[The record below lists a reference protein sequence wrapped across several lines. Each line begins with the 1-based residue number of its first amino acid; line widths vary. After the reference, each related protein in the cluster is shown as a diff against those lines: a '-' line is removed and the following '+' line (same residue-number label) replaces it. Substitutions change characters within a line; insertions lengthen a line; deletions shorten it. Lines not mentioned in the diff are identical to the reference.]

1 MGRLRILMY
10 SRYFPPEYSGAALQ
24 ALCLARELRR
34 RGNTVEFITQRW
46 PGLPARDEV
55 EGFAVTRLESG
66 RGRKHQELRLWWN
79 LYRFLRRRQGDFDI
93 LHSHGAYYTDS
104 ILGPLGRWFGKR
116 SLVKASLAD
125 NDLHDL
131 GRTVSGRIHLA
142 MLRRVDACIA
152 ISPDLEQEFIVGG
165 VAPERVVYLPNSV
178 DLERFAPASA
188 AARRALRERLG
199 LPLEGTL
206 ALYVGVFD
214 ARKNIGW
221 LAEQWLARNGFGTG
235 ARLVAVGPTSRDDAG
250 GAFKQG
256 LRELAAAHPDLMWIG
271 DEVPNVEDYLR
282 AADLFV
288 LPSKSEGLP
297 NAVLE
302 AMACGLPCVAAD
314 IGGTRDL
321 VQHGRTGYLFRLN
334 DPESLARAMTKLT
347 QDDLSRLGA
356 AARRVVEEGF
366 SVSDLAEK
374 YEDICRQLTGRA
386 AKG

>member
-1 MGRLRILMY
+1 MGGLRILMY

-24 ALCLARELRR
+24 AISLAKELRR
-34 RGNTVEFITQRW
+34 RGHYVEFATQRW
-46 PGLPARDEV
+46 PGLPAEDRVD
-55 EGFAVTRLESG
+55 GFFVTRLEAG

-79 LYRFLRRRQGDFDI
+79 LFRFLQRRHQDFDV
-93 LHSHGAYYTDS
+93 LHSHGAYYTDAMV
-104 ILGPLGRWFGKR
+104 GPLGRWFHKR
-116 SLVKASLAD
+116 SLVKASLTD

-131 GRTVSGRIHLA
+131 GQSISGRIHLA
-142 MLRRVDACIA
+142 MLRQVDKCIA
-152 ISPDLEQEFIVGG
+152 ISPDLQREFIDGG
-165 VAPERVVYLPNSV
+165 VSPEQVTYLPNSV

-188 AARRALRERLG
+188 VERRALRDRLG
-199 LPLEGTL
+199 LPLEGML

-221 LAEQWLARNGFGTG
+221 LAEQWVARKGFGTG
-235 ARLVAVGPTSRDDAG
+235 GRLVTVGPTSRDDAG
-250 GAFKQG
+250 GVFKQG
-256 LRELAAAHPDLMWIG
+256 LRELAASYPDLMWVG

-321 VQHGRTGYLFRLN
+321 VQEGHTGYLFRLN
-334 DPESLARAMTKLT
+334 DPESLSHAMRNVTR
-347 QDDLSRLGA
+347 DDLGRLGA
-356 AARRVVEEGF
+356 VARRVVEEGF
-366 SVSDLAEK
+366 SVRDVAVR
-374 YEDICRQLTGRA
+374 YENMCHTLLGA
-386 AKG
+386 